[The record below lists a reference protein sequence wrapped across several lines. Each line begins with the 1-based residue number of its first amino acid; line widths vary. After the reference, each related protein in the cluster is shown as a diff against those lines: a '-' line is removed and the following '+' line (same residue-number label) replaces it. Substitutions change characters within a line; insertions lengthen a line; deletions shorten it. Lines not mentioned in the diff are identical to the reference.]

1 MLRPQY
7 KLRPLLPAP
16 CHPQVLP
23 AVRRWCAQGPWSHAA
38 SALSAVPQQSLIA
51 RPAYFLMIPCSNAFH
66 TSQGIFSPITEL
78 RCRQAGLTHTLNYA
92 AVSLLLSL
100 TLLPS
105 PGSRKLWQRV
115 PRNQRLRSALAVTGV
130 LYLILPRRQFREDGL
145 LVVAR
150 VSCFKVAVT

>member
-1 MLRPQY
+1 
-7 KLRPLLPAP
+7 
-16 CHPQVLP
+16 
-23 AVRRWCAQGPWSHAA
+23 
-38 SALSAVPQQSLIA
+38 
-51 RPAYFLMIPCSNAFH
+51 MIPCSNAFH

-115 PRNQRLRSALAVTGV
+115 PRNQRLRSALAVMGV

-145 LVVAR
+145 LVVAH

>member
-1 MLRPQY
+1 MPRFL
-7 KLRPLLPAP
+7 
-16 CHPQVLP
+16 
-23 AVRRWCAQGPWSHAA
+23 GPTQLQPS
-38 SALSAVPQQSLIA
+38 QQSVIA

-78 RCRQAGLTHTLNYA
+78 RCRQAGLTHSKLCRCISA
-92 AVSLLLSL
+92 AVTHVAAIPKISQ
-100 TLLPS
+100 TLAACT
-105 PGSRKLWQRV
+105 
-115 PRNQRLRSALAVTGV
+115 RNQRLRSALAVTGV